1 MSMFYCSSCD
11 RLVDSD
17 EILFVYE
24 DSTDEWTC
32 ENCLEADTDINEE
45 DVLHRFDT
53 NSATPFKIER
63 STFHGDDVDYGGY
76 SHKYDEPFTD
86 RGGTD
91 EGWDY

>member
-1 MSMFYCSSCD
+1 M
-11 RLVDSD
+11 
-17 EILFVYE
+17 
-24 DSTDEWTC
+24 TC
-32 ENCLEADTDINEE
+32 GVVRGDDDPDINEK
-45 DVLHRFDT
+45 DVLFRFDT
-53 NSATPFKIER
+53 TTTTIER